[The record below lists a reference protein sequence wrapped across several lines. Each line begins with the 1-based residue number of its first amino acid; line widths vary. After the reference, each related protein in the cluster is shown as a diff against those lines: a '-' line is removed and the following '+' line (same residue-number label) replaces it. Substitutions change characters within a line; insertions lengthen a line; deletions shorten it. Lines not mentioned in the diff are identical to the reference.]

1 MRRHTVQ
8 HHRHHTMND
17 RIDPNTTFDT
27 GELHLQAQRLKREAE
42 RENKA
47 NMSKRNMLKI
57 GALVTL
63 IGLTVAWMGQDK
75 IPDQSPIV
83 AIMPNNTAPI
93 ASVVTAPT
101 VTAPTPVKPIASIP
115 VTANQTQVL
124 PPMAAI
130 APPAPKAVDIDK
142 SAQGLLA
149 VNEQAIQMASEGN
162 PRQAINLLEKSLIDH
177 KEAGPLFDNL
187 RRLYAGFATQSYQMA
202 MEPGKNKPITVEL
215 AKASGAV
222 TIQIA
227 PQDMRARLSNTA
239 QSATTTMPE
248 LPSSITLASAGVTSP
263 VSTTNANTPS
273 QQTTQPA
280 NTEATAPAGPPP
292 LNANERK
299 EASNAVM
306 AVIKGWSDAWAR
318 QDVTAYIAA
327 YAPTYKPKDMS
338 RQEWEAYRKDRLTKP
353 KFIRLE
359 LTDLKAYLVNNTRM
373 RVTFSQTYASETLK
387 TKDKKTLELEL
398 INDQWRIISETG
410 R

>member
-17 RIDPNTTFDT
+17 RMDPNTSFDP

-42 RENKA
+42 RQSSA
-47 NMSKRNMLKI
+47 TISKRNMLKI
-57 GALVTL
+57 GALITL

-75 IPDQSPIV
+75 IPEQTPII
-83 AIMPNNTAPI
+83 ALMPNNSAPT
-93 ASVVTAPT
+93 ASVVTTPT
-101 VTAPTPVKPIASIP
+101 VASPSVPKPAPVATIP
-115 VTANQTQVL
+115 VTANQTQTL

-215 AKASGAV
+215 AKANGSV

-227 PQDMRARLSNTA
+227 PQDMRARVTA
-239 QSATTTMPE
+239 SAPAATTSMPE
-248 LPSSITLASAGVTSP
+248 LPTSITLASSGL
-263 VSTTNANTPS
+263 
-273 QQTTQPA
+273 
-280 NTEATAPAGPPP
+280 TAPAAPSVATNTTSAPVASEPPAPSGPPP

-306 AVIKGWSDAWAR
+306 AVVKSWSDAWAK
-318 QDVTAYIAA
+318 QDVAGYIAA

-338 RQEWEAYRKDRLTKP
+338 RLEWEAYRKDRLTKP

-359 LTDLKAYLVNNTRM
+359 LTDLKAFLVSNTRM
-373 RVTFSQTYASETLK
+373 RVTFNQSYASETLK